1 MPWETESA
9 SRLFSVLC
17 CPGREREVIVGLQV
31 SFINHRTRVRENKV
45 SRSHGSWAINQTDAP
60 QLLAAW
66 RLLGI
71 AGKKVWRAG
80 AKSVCAL
87 QDCSL
92 LRRLPFALEQH
103 THVCLWSPC
112 PHTHPASILLAVLC
126 SSGSMIAFVLF
137 FFFCICNPLVMIFH
151 ACRIPNSNPRA
162 PSLKLQVTLDNRS

>member
-92 LRRLPFALEQH
+92 LRRAPICPRATHTRVPVEPMPSHTPSQH
-103 THVCLWSPC
+103 PISC
-112 PHTHPASILLAVLC
+112 PLFIWKYDC
-126 SSGSMIAFVLF
+126 SCFI
-137 FFFCICNPLVMIFH
+137 FFFCICNPLVMVFH